1 MVLLTA
7 PNTEPS
13 RQIEVDR
20 EREGDRDR
28 ERERERNSVR
38 LQFHDQT
45 SFSKDVETERGEFD
59 TPFPTERTIK
69 P

>member
-28 ERERERNSVR
+28 ERERERGIVFAYS
-38 LQFHDQT
+38 
-45 SFSKDVETERGEFD
+45 SM
-59 TPFPTERTIK
+59 IK
-69 P
+69 PVFPKM